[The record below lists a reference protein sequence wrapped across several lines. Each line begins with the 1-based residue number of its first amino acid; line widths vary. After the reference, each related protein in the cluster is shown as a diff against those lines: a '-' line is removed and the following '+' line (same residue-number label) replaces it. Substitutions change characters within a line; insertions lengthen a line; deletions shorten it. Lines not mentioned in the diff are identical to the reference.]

1 MTTPHHTRPPGPMVF
16 IPPASQTN
24 HTSAG
29 SQNPQPASTRP
40 SQYNHVKPPAKFRAP
55 TFDEALPLTPISSI
69 VPFSHGRHPPLSTL
83 DGLAPYSSSIQPTL
97 NWYIRL
103 TWNTV
108 MVPLPT
114 ADTSPT
120 PSIFPNSEARA
131 KARETLDELNAQS
144 ADPSTTLSLVQ
155 ESLDRVRKY
164 LAPGELTT

>member
-1 MTTPHHTRPPGPMVF
+1 
-16 IPPASQTN
+16 
-24 HTSAG
+24 
-29 SQNPQPASTRP
+29 
-40 SQYNHVKPPAKFRAP
+40 
-55 TFDEALPLTPISSI
+55 
-69 VPFSHGRHPPLSTL
+69 
-83 DGLAPYSSSIQPTL
+83 
-97 NWYIRL
+97 
-103 TWNTV
+103 

>member
-1 MTTPHHTRPPGPMVF
+1 MTTPHHTRPPGPVVY
-16 IPPASQTN
+16 IPPPSQAN
-24 HTSAG
+24 HTSTG
-29 SQNPQPASTRP
+29 SQNEQPAANRP
-40 SQYNHVKPPAKFRAP
+40 SQNNHLKPPAKFRAP

-69 VPFSHGRHPPLSTL
+69 VPFSHGRHLPSANGAPPQ
-83 DGLAPYSSSIQPTL
+83 SSSACFASIWHT
-97 NWYIRL
+97 RL

-120 PSIFPNSEARA
+120 PSIFPNSESRV